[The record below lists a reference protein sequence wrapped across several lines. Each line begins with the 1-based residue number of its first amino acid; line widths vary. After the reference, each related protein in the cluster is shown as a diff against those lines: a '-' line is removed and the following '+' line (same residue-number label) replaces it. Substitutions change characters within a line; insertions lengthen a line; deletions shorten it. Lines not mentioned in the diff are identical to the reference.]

1 VTDDLSGLT
10 LTEQGKVDPLRQ
22 QALVFAT
29 VVPALPL
36 LCYTGRPEYALLT
49 TTRGNHVLQYTRKML
64 HATDKMSLVANGAMC
79 LHLACHVAMKSLE
92 LMARVPPSIPA
103 QLTVVLKF
111 NMMY

>member
-1 VTDDLSGLT
+1 MTDDLSGMT
-10 LTEQGKVDPLRQ
+10 LTEQGKFDPLRQ

-29 VVPALPL
+29 MVPALPL
-36 LCYTGRPEYALLT
+36 LRYTGRPEYGLLT
-49 TTRGNHVLQYTRKML
+49 TTRGNRVLQYSRKML
-64 HATDKMSLVANGAMC
+64 HATDKMSPLANGAMC

-92 LMARVPPSIPA
+92 LMARAPQSIPA